1 MFVRRIAAGHVVLST
16 AALMTLVG
24 CAATPMG
31 PTVQVMPGRGKSFE
45 TFQADQSACKM
56 YASEQVKGQAEA
68 ANNRAVG
75 VALLTTALAAGTG
88 AVVGSAY
95 GDAGAGAAIGA
106 AAGVGAGSAYGAM
119 NSQNDQ
125 MGIQQQYDNA
135 FSQCM
140 YAKGELV
147 PGFAPQP
154 VVASSPVAAPD
165 PLVRST
171 QGELIRLGYLKGG
184 ADGYIG
190 PKTRSAISSF
200 EQANGMPADGSP
212 SPRLLAKMQSTPS
225 NASAGSATATAPNT
239 WVAPTGGGVTPA
251 AASAPAASSGWVA
264 PTKN

>member
-1 MFVRRIAAGHVVLST
+1 MFVRRIAAGHMVLSA
-16 AALMTLVG
+16 AALMALVG

-31 PTVQVMPGRGKSFE
+31 PTVQVMPGPGKSFDA
-45 TFQADQSACKM
+45 FQADQANCKG
-56 YASEQVKGQAEA
+56 YAASQVQGQAEA

-75 VALLTTALAAGTG
+75 AAVLTTALGAATG
-88 AVVGSAY
+88 AAIGSTY
-95 GDAGAGAAIGA
+95 GYAGNGAAIGA
-106 AAGVGAGSAYGAM
+106 AAGVGTGAAIGAA

-140 YAKGELV
+140 YAKGEQV

-154 VVASSPVAAPD
+154 VAMAVPSATPD

-184 ADGYIG
+184 ADGFIG
-190 PKTRSAISSF
+190 PKTRSAISGY
-200 EQANGMPADGSP
+200 ELANGMPADGSP
-212 SPRLLAKMQSTPS
+212 SSRLLAKMQSTPTGGGGAAT
-225 NASAGSATATAPNT
+225 ASASSN
-239 WVAPTGGGVTPA
+239 WVAPTTGGA
-251 AASAPAASSGWVA
+251 AAPAAGGAPAAGSSWVA